1 MGAKDP
7 LRAVVFD
14 CDGVLVDSEPH
25 SVDAW
30 LEVLGDRGHGAARS
44 DVEACTGLGYAST
57 YAHLA
62 AVDPATVLPGA
73 DELWPEILQALAASF
88 ASGLK
93 PFADAAA
100 AVAALAAQGV
110 PVGVASSS
118 PRQRLDLTLDSSGL
132 TRLFSATAAGDEVE
146 HGKPAPDVYSLAA
159 QRLGVPAEHCL
170 AVEDS
175 GPGAASAHAAG
186 MFVLG
191 VLRNPGEAGR
201 LLEAGAAIVDSLDA
215 EILLGFVR

>member
-1 MGAKDP
+1 MH
-7 LRAVVFD
+7 RAWSLIG
-14 CDGVLVDSEPH
+14 CLALSAGVS
-25 SVDAW
+25 
-30 LEVLGDRGHGAARS
+30 
-44 DVEACTGLGYAST
+44 
-57 YAHLA
+57 
-62 AVDPATVLPGA
+62 
-73 DELWPEILQALAASF
+73 
-88 ASGLK
+88 
-93 PFADAAA
+93 AAA
-100 AVAALAAQGV
+100 TML
-110 PVGVASSS
+110 P
-118 PRQRLDLTLDSSGL
+118 L
-132 TRLFSATAAGDEVE
+132 VE

-215 EILLGFVR
+215 EILLGLVR